1 MPKPKLLTMKRELKC
16 VGVLRLLFIVATTLL
31 FIRFDTTADGD
42 PAGPHSL
49 GNPRAVAA
57 DDAALAYIPRSV
69 VDTWSRRNFL
79 IVLGIPSTDTE
90 ARRRRRN
97 LQRST
102 CWRFPGVATRANDF
116 SGAMLVLYLLGRHP
130 EHSYNYSAALQEE
143 AARWHDVVALPMNEG
158 RVVPE
163 KKVGVAGSS
172 GVEASIGMSRKT
184 YMLFDLAL
192 RLFPTATYIAKGDDD
207 MFLRVPL
214 FMATLRLLPRRGVYM
229 GYHVGSPFFWMKK
242 KWPGVAFMVG
252 WCYTLSR
259 DVAEA
264 LVSYKPLQRL
274 VYLPYTEERDDEFAS
289 LRFQYEDVMVAWV
302 VQEEVKYKPMVYVKV
317 LPCHFHDIRNDTGH
331 SQVVPS
337 SMLLHHVRED
347 DYAALMAR
355 FGNDTS
361 PLARVTWVSSDV
373 IYPLCD

>member
-16 VGVLRLLFIVATTLL
+16 VALLLLLFIAVTTLL

-163 KKVGVAGSS
+163 KKVGVAGYS
-172 GVEASIGMSRKT
+172 GVEAAIGMSRKT

-229 GYHVGSPFFWMKK
+229 GSHGGSGLWVKNRMIR
-242 KWPGVAFMVG
+242 VTFMVG

-264 LVSYKPLQRL
+264 LVSYKPLRRL
-274 VYLPYTEERDDEFAS
+274 VYLPYTEERREEF
-289 LRFQYEDVMVAWV
+289 FWIHMQYEDVMVGRV
-302 VQEEVKYKPMVYVKV
+302 LLQEVKYRPLVHVKV